1 MLEISL
7 FPARAKTLNQ
17 NRRDQR
23 PRSNGSLFNISRNSH
38 AEKERRDRERF
49 KDLAVFERVDENR
62 ERTSAELAVK
72 KVGEQLLCSIHLYH
86 LCYFP
91 TLCTIDS
98 SSQGLLKTPGV
109 E

>member
-1 MLEISL
+1 LKCFFQHERKPSIKI
-7 FPARAKTLNQ
+7 AVING
-17 NRRDQR
+17 RDQTGLC
-23 PRSNGSLFNISRNSH
+23 STFSRNSH

-49 KDLAVFERVDENR
+49 KDLAVFERVDGNR
-62 ERTSAELAVK
+62 ERTSAELALK
-72 KVGEQLLCSIHLYH
+72 KVGEQLLRSIHLYH